1 MIFGG
6 LAFIYHQSPEE
17 CQEFIQ
23 EMDYHEDSQ
32 SVSASA
38 ILSIISLIVL
48 VYQGYDKYNQSL
60 DDAIYLKL
68 SHSKRMYYEHQ

>member
-1 MIFGG
+1 
-6 LAFIYHQSPEE
+6 
-17 CQEFIQ
+17 
-23 EMDYHEDSQ
+23 MDYHEDSQ

-38 ILSIISLIVL
+38 ILLIISLTVL
-48 VYQGYDKYNQSL
+48 IYQGYDKYNQSL